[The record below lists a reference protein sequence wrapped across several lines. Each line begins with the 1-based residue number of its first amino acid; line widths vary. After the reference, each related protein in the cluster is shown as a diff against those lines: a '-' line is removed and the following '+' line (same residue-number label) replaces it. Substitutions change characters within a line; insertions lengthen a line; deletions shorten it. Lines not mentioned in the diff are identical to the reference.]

1 MHHATAPLTCS
12 PLARRAR
19 LAFGALVV
27 AAAAFMAVPA
37 HAQFGGRA
45 SFAGAF
51 QPDIMQRDLPLMVQ
65 TLGLEDWQRP
75 VIETLLDD
83 YVSNFNAGV
92 EAAKERM
99 KNASAEGAKA
109 APGNSDAIL
118 QKVMEQLSSWRTE
131 KDRMLDKFVSDLRS
145 QLGDQQMERWPVFE
159 RALRR
164 ERDLPDGDISG
175 ESVNLWSVLAHMQL
189 GAAEQE
195 NIRPA
200 LQAYELALDVALA
213 TRARKMAELENE
225 LRDAMLTMDYERGAA
240 VQDRIMAL
248 RVQVRA
254 ANDAGIDAI
263 ATALGARGDE
273 FRRMALEA
281 GYPDAYRKHPLFQL
295 MDTVSKLDSLTPEQV
310 QQVESLRAEFEV
322 ACRDMSGRFYEM
334 LRAEE
339 PKEPRRKVQAM
350 LDRRAGETRSAPS
363 TPQGANQ
370 GDPIVKLRVERDR
383 MGEPYRE
390 RLMAILTPEQQAELP
405 GAAKFEENKRLQK
418 DPGAKAADSDV
429 GAEKPEDPQDAKRR
443 DDKRAAS
450 TGKRDG
456 RQLSGAGK
464 GTRDPG
470 AAPLPN
476 AEK

>member
-1 MHHATAPLTCS
+1 MHHATATPIRSTLT
-12 PLARRAR
+12 RRAR
-19 LAFGALVV
+19 LAIAAFVV
-27 AAAAFMAVPA
+27 AAAAFAAVPA

-83 YVSNFNAGV
+83 YISNFNAGV

-99 KNASAEGAKA
+99 KTASAEGAKA
-109 APGNSDAIL
+109 ASGNADAIL
-118 QKVMEQLSSWRTE
+118 QKVMEQLSGWRNE
-131 KDRMLDKFVSDLRS
+131 KERMLEKFVADLRS

-175 ESVNLWSVLAHMQL
+175 ESVNLWSVLAQMQL
-189 GAAEQE
+189 GAAETE
-195 NIRPA
+195 NVRPA
-200 LQAYELALDVALA
+200 LQAYELALDAALV
-213 TRARKMAELENE
+213 TRSRKMAELENE

-263 ATALGARGDE
+263 AAALGPRGEE
-273 FRRMALEA
+273 FRRQALEA

-295 MDTVSKLDSLTPEQV
+295 MDTVMKLDSLTPEQA
-310 QQVESLRAEFEV
+310 QQVEALRAEFEV

-350 LDRRAGETRSAPS
+350 LDRRAGEARSAPS

-370 GDPIVKLRVERDR
+370 ADPIVKLRVERDR
-383 MGEPYRE
+383 MGEPFRE

-405 GAAKFEENKRLQK
+405 GMAKYEDSKRQPK
-418 DPGAKAADSDV
+418 DPNAKAADSGV
-429 GAEKPEDPQDAKRR
+429 AEGKPEDPADAKRR
-443 DDKRAAS
+443 EEKRAAS
-450 TGKRDG
+450 GGKRDG
-456 RQLSGAGK
+456 RALSGGGK
-464 GTRDPG
+464 GNREPG
-470 AAPLPN
+470 ATPLPN

>member
-1 MHHATAPLTCS
+1 MHHATATPIRST
-12 PLARRAR
+12 LARRAR
-19 LAFGALVV
+19 LAIAAFVV
-27 AAAAFMAVPA
+27 AAAAFAAVPA

-83 YVSNFNAGV
+83 YISNFNAGV

-99 KNASAEGAKA
+99 KTASAEGAKA
-109 APGNSDAIL
+109 ASGNADAIL
-118 QKVMEQLSSWRTE
+118 QKVMEQLSGWRNE
-131 KDRMLDKFVSDLRS
+131 KERMLEKFVADLRS

-175 ESVNLWSVLAHMQL
+175 ESVNLWSVLAQMQL
-189 GAAEQE
+189 GAAETE
-195 NIRPA
+195 NVRPA
-200 LQAYELALDVALA
+200 LQAYELALDAALV
-213 TRARKMAELENE
+213 TRSRKMAELENE

-263 ATALGARGDE
+263 AAALGPRGEE
-273 FRRMALEA
+273 FRRQALEA

-295 MDTVSKLDSLTPEQV
+295 MDTVMKLDSLTPEQA
-310 QQVESLRAEFEV
+310 QQVEALRAEFEV

-350 LDRRAGETRSAPS
+350 LDRRAGEPRSAPS

-370 GDPIVKLRVERDR
+370 ADPIVKLRVERDR
-383 MGEPYRE
+383 MGEPFRE

-405 GAAKFEENKRLQK
+405 GMAKYEDSKRQPK
-418 DPGAKAADSDV
+418 DPNAKAADSDV
-429 GAEKPEDPQDAKRR
+429 AEGKPEDPADAKRR
-443 DDKRAAS
+443 EEKRAAS
-450 TGKRDG
+450 GGKRDG
-456 RQLSGAGK
+456 RALSGGGK
-464 GTRDPG
+464 GNREPG
-470 AAPLPN
+470 ATPLPN

>member
-1 MHHATAPLTCS
+1 MQHATAPLS
-12 PLARRAR
+12 HRPLARRVR
-19 LAFGALVV
+19 LALGAAVI
-27 AAAAFMAVPA
+27 AAAALAAVPA
-37 HAQFGGRA
+37 NAQFGGRA

-75 VIETLLDD
+75 IIETLLDD
-83 YVSNFNAGV
+83 YISNFNAGV

-109 APGNSDAIL
+109 APGNGDAIL
-118 QKVMEQLSSWRTE
+118 QKVMEQLSSWRNE
-131 KDRMLDKFVSDLRS
+131 KDRMLEKFVADLRS

-175 ESVNLWSVLAHMQL
+175 ESVNLWSILAHMQL
-189 GAAEQE
+189 GAGDQE

-200 LQAYELALDVALA
+200 LQAYEVALDTALV
-213 TRARKMAELENE
+213 TRTRKMAELENE
-225 LRDAMLTMDYERGAA
+225 LRDAMLTMDYERGAS

-254 ANDAGIDAI
+254 ANDAGIDSI
-263 ATALGARGDE
+263 AAALGARGDE

-295 MDTVSKLDSLTPEQV
+295 FDTVSKLDTLTPEQL
-310 QQVESLRAEFEV
+310 QQIDALRTDFDAACVE
-322 ACRDMSGRFYEM
+322 MSSRFYEM

-339 PKEPRRKVQAM
+339 PKEPRRRVQAM

-363 TPQGANQ
+363 TPQGSNQ
-370 GDPIVKLRVERDR
+370 ADPIVKLRAERDR

-390 RLMAILTPEQQAELP
+390 KLMAILTPEQQAQLP
-405 GAAKFEENKRLQK
+405 GVEKYEDAKRQPK
-418 DPGAKAADSDV
+418 DPNAKAAGSETGD
-429 GAEKPEDPQDAKRR
+429 EKPEDPQDAKRR
-443 DDKRAAS
+443 DEKRAAAG
-450 TGKRDG
+450 GKRDG

-470 AAPLPN
+470 ATPLPN